1 MRVRY
6 INEGSGPALLFVNAS
21 RWSFMFRDVIVRLR
35 GQFRCLAIDFPGCG
49 LSPDTPGHD
58 HSVRANAAATGSSA
72 NL

>member
-35 GQFRCLAIDFPGCG
+35 GQFRCLALGFPELRPLTRCAR
-49 LSPDTPGHD
+49 P
-58 HSVRANAAATGSSA
+58 
-72 NL
+72 